1 MRKEYKKAKNYRTS
15 YCSTLGTSSIHVFES
30 CRVDPNFANTQ
41 APLLIPGGIEDRVRL
56 RNLLTEAQILDGSP
70 RWCTKSFELQ
80 VMKVLNNPMKLKG
93 P

>member
-41 APLLIPGGIEDRVRL
+41 APLLIPGGIEDGE
-56 RNLLTEAQILDGSP
+56 NLIEGVHVTTIIIKYFA
-70 RWCTKSFELQ
+70 
-80 VMKVLNNPMKLKG
+80 LNNFPLYE
-93 P
+93 